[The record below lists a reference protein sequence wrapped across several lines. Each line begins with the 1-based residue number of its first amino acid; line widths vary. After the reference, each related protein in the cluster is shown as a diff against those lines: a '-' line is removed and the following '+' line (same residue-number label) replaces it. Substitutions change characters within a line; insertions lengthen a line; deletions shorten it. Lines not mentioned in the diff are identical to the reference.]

1 MASRR
6 ASGKLVMNSG
16 IMQNMRYQIAVIF
29 AALLILASCAQM
41 TPNGSDISTQ
51 AVQLTPYR
59 TATATAT
66 ITPTPPD
73 APTSTLAPTITPTPR
88 VYTVKAN
95 DTLIDIAYLNGLT
108 LDELKAANPDV
119 NPYNLAIGTK
129 LLIPAAK
136 PAQSTLAVPNPTP
149 APIPVRAINCTPSLT
164 GGLYC
169 FALIENNQEND
180 LENLTAE
187 FRLTDPSSGEVI
199 SQSAQF
205 PLSRLKAGTALPFYT
220 YFSPPIAM
228 NPNVELNIL
237 TAAAVENGKGDQM
250 FLNIEDNQFIVA
262 PDGLS
267 AVFNGGAT
275 LDGEGWS
282 AGQIVL
288 AAVAYNAAGE
298 VIGVRRV
305 EVKTGLATGE
315 EYSFETTVYSTGGK
329 IANVMV
335 FGEAFP

>member
-1 MASRR
+1 
-6 ASGKLVMNSG
+6 
-16 IMQNMRYQIAVIF
+16 MQNMRYQIAVIF

-41 TPNGSDISTQ
+41 APNGSDISTQ

-66 ITPTPPD
+66 ITPTRPD

-169 FALIENNQEND
+169 FALIENNQEMTWRISPQN
-180 LENLTAE
+180 
-187 FRLTDPSSGEVI
+187 SGLRILPREKVI

-237 TAAAVENGKGDQM
+237 TAAAVENGKRG
-250 FLNIEDNQFIVA
+250 
-262 PDGLS
+262 S
-267 AVFNGGAT
+267 KC
-275 LDGEGWS
+275 S
-282 AGQIVL
+282 
-288 AAVAYNAAGE
+288 
-298 VIGVRRV
+298 
-305 EVKTGLATGE
+305 
-315 EYSFETTVYSTGGK
+315 
-329 IANVMV
+329 
-335 FGEAFP
+335 

>member
-1 MASRR
+1 
-6 ASGKLVMNSG
+6 MNSG

-136 PAQSTLAVPNPTP
+136 PAEHAG
-149 APIPVRAINCTPSLT
+149 C
-164 GGLYC
+164 
-169 FALIENNQEND
+169 
-180 LENLTAE
+180 
-187 FRLTDPSSGEVI
+187 
-199 SQSAQF
+199 AQ
-205 PLSRLKAGTALPFYT
+205 PHAGTH
-220 YFSPPIAM
+220 SS
-228 NPNVELNIL
+228 ES
-237 TAAAVENGKGDQM
+237 DQ
-250 FLNIEDNQFIVA
+250 LH
-262 PDGLS
+262 
-267 AVFNGGAT
+267 AVF
-275 LDGEGWS
+275 D
-282 AGQIVL
+282 
-288 AAVAYNAAGE
+288 
-298 VIGVRRV
+298 RRA
-305 EVKTGLATGE
+305 LLLC
-315 EYSFETTVYSTGGK
+315 SD
-329 IANVMV
+329 
-335 FGEAFP
+335 